1 MKSFIKI
8 SLIAAL
14 LMSSVGLYA
23 SDGEFSFSV
32 KRVNDKTV
40 TFAMNETQVVD
51 VAIYGANNEALYEK
65 KVNAKKGT
73 SKTYDLSSLP
83 NGNYTFKLWTD
94 AKATEYKIEI
104 KGDSVSVSE
113 PVIINMLNPVLTKMD
128 DVLVLNVENAPKGPI
143 EVEILDQHN
152 GQVFQKVFA
161 GGSTLVKKFDV
172 VRGYS
177 RELTFIIR
185 SADQVVT
192 KTVQM

>member
-32 KRVNDKTV
+32 KRVNEKTV
-40 TFAMNETQVVD
+40 TFAMNETQVID
-51 VAIYGANNEALYEK
+51 VTIYGANNEALYEK

-83 NGNYTFKLWTD
+83 NGNYTFKLLTE
-94 AKATEYKIEI
+94 AQATEYKIEI

-152 GQVFQKVFA
+152 GQVYQKVFE

-172 VRGYS
+172 ARGYA